1 MSVLKRHSHLIIRCL
16 QGTRRYNSE
25 GRVYG
30 GLLQAQYVC
39 GMWLAE
45 DIVSVLGLFD
55 YLYAMYSL
63 IRKRKC
69 KKEMYFVMEI
79 RKGRSELR
87 VNKCSKSGR
96 VGTPA
101 AIITG
106 GHHYN
111 SFPRRNLSLP
121 TKAPFCISP
130 IASHQL
136 CSPSDSATPHI
147 LPRQLPRQPHPH
159 HGQIQPATPDPPYR
173 ASHIP

>member
-96 VGTPA
+96 VGTGHPRQSSQEV
-101 AIITG
+101 IITI
-106 GHHYN
+106 HFHAETSAYQ
-111 SFPRRNLSLP
+111 PKLLSASRPSHRTSYALP
-121 TKAPFCISP
+121 LT
-130 IASHQL
+130 
-136 CSPSDSATPHI
+136 
-147 LPRQLPRQPHPH
+147 RPH
-159 HGQIQPATPDPPYR
+159 HTSFHD
-173 ASHIP
+173 S